1 MRTLPNFLYLCSVL
15 PNTKDVFTWG
25 KAPKN

>member
-1 MRTLPNFLYLCSVL
+1 MRTLQNFLYLCSVL
-15 PNTKDVFTWG
+15 PNKKDAFTWG